1 MGSSGR
7 RGEWKAL
14 GPVAAA
20 GLVHGRG
27 GLGALQA
34 GVPGLAAKCG
44 AALFLLAPTQGRAG
58 KACACRAGRGVRRAQ
73 RPQSPPSSPLVEGIS
88 ASGSRETRYFAS
100 EAVLQQ
106 RTYFNPVLVA
116 YVLGLAAAFA
126 ANTITHKGGACAST
140 RATPNTFA
148 ALFLLL
154 GPRSL

>member
-1 MGSSGR
+1 MEGPGPR
-7 RGEWKAL
+7 R
-14 GPVAAA
+14 
-20 GLVHGRG
+20 RR
-27 GLGALQA
+27 GLGARSR
-34 GVPGLAAKCG
+34 GFGG
-44 AALFLLAPTQGRAG
+44 AAGWGAWPCRQVRSCTLPACSHPGKGRE
-58 KACACRAGRGVRRAQ
+58 GVCLPGGERSKEGAETS
-73 RPQSPPSSPLVEGIS
+73 SPPSSPLVEGIS